1 MSLKKRQRREESFQ
15 SFIEKINDGGQS
27 RNDWKTRAIITLEPV
42 YKNIYISNLEGIKQ
56 LTKVNKNN
64 NYVVLSVQ
72 TEECVDDDRVDN
84 SIKIDDSM
92 VVDQEEF
99 DIFMKNAVEKLT
111 EMAKKNEWVVVN
123 CKAGINRSSAVVV
136 GWMMSEYKMSYKKAL
151 SILKKKKA
159 EAARF
164 FQFKNRYQSFK
175 QGSTLDK
182 FSWPALYGDSTEKL
196 VKALQFLLKKK
207 VYNQ

>member
-1 MSLKKRQRREESFQ
+1 MSLKKRQRREEPFQ
-15 SFIEKINDGGQS
+15 DFIERLNDGGQS
-27 RNDWKTRAIITLEPV
+27 RNDWKTRSIITLEPV
-42 YKNIYISNLEGIKQ
+42 YKNVYISNLEAVNK
-56 LTKVNKNN
+56 LTKLNKNN
-64 NYVVLSVQ
+64 NFAVLSVQ
-72 TEECVDDDRVDN
+72 TEEGVDDDRVDN

-92 VVDQEEF
+92 AVDQEEF
-99 DIFMKNAVEKLT
+99 NTFMKKAIARLT
-111 EMAKKNEWVVVN
+111 EMTKENEWVVVN

-159 EAARF
+159 AAARV

-182 FSWPALYGDSTEKL
+182 FSWPSLYGDSTEKL
-196 VKALQFLLKKK
+196 INALK
-207 VYNQ
+207 